1 MVYLHHTYL
10 LVTPSASFGY
20 FIRIFFTNNT
30 VFFTE
35 SYGHFMQI
43 NRIFAIIQPPFQAN
57 RRLLKNGQESKS
69 SLSTNKWQNKDL
81 SLNIMIKAIIN
92 ICAQNMMRGSYTSG
106 IYQPY
111 TWADREWLP
120 CGDCSG
126 LSIGRRCARRYMGGV
141 YSILSGNKLKGCCF
155 FLFPIYPYHTLF
167 G

>member
-57 RRLLKNGQESKS
+57 RRLLKNRQESKS
-69 SLSTNKWQNKDL
+69 DLSTNKWQKKDL
-81 SLNIMIKAIIN
+81 SPNIMIKAIIYWYN
-92 ICAQNMMRGSYTSG
+92 NNCPVICYQTTRQLLKRYTNS
-106 IYQPY
+106 
-111 TWADREWLP
+111 L
-120 CGDCSG
+120 
-126 LSIGRRCARRYMGGV
+126 LSVRMGK
-141 YSILSGNKLKGCCF
+141 SEAAPISSQ
-155 FLFPIYPYHTLF
+155 FPW
-167 G
+167 